1 MRPRGCFLKQY
12 KNHNF
17 IAKSFNMMVALIE
30 HILKIKKYMCAM
42 IETARSP
49 LLHSQPP
56 DLA

>member
-1 MRPRGCFLKQY
+1 
-12 KNHNF
+12 
-17 IAKSFNMMVALIE
+17 MVALIE